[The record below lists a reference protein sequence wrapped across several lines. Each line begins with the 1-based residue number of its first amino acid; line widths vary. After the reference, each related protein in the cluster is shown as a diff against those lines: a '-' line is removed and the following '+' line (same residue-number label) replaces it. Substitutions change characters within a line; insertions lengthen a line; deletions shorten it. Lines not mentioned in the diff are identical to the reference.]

1 MKATRAGCI
10 ILCTVLVFAT
20 LELDLLQRT
29 RFPVKQRRREA
40 AIGQEEEV
48 KRKKNRE
55 KQEEKQEGEEKQKNR
70 EKKEEKLR
78 RGRECKCKCR
88 QSPDSEFSC
97 HEFSLCAT
105 TPLQMCSTDEIVMR
119 CPSLRGGSFI
129 IRPRLAHVV
138 ALLRISGP
146 VVDTAL
152 FHRVPVSC
160 GLWAAEYSRCTK
172 GTHYGSI
179 YRLFEYSSPH
189 DEEAVLLGK
198 QVLLY

>member
-1 MKATRAGCI
+1 MKATRVGCM
-10 ILCTVLVFAT
+10 ILCTVLVFIA
-20 LELDLLQRT
+20 LEGDLLQRT

-40 AIGQEEEV
+40 AIGEEEV
-48 KRKKNRE
+48 KKKKNRG
-55 KQEEKQEGEEKQKNR
+55 KQ
-70 EKKEEKLR
+70 EEKLR

-88 QSPDSEFSC
+88 QSPDREFSC
-97 HEFSLCAT
+97 HELSLCAT
-105 TPLQMCSTDEIVMR
+105 TPLQMCSTDQIVMR
-119 CPSLRGGSFI
+119 CPSVRGGSFI

-152 FHRVPVSC
+152 FHRVPDSC
-160 GLWAAEYSRCTK
+160 GLWAAEYSRCRE
-172 GTHYGSI
+172 GTHYGSV

-198 QVLLY
+198 QVLL